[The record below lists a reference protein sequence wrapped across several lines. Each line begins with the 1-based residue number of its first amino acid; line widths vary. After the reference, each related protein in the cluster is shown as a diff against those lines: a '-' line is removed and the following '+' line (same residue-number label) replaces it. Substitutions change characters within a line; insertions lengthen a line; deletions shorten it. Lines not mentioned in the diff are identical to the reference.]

1 MRSLKREKRRKEW
14 EKQKRTNYKKIV
26 FQERKNGEREAKA
39 QEEVKKRCLAEA
51 TRKRKK
57 ERAQGF
63 FFSCFFANLFVSLFL
78 ITSFS
83 FCFFVGNT
91 FCLFW
96 CVVVCEQGS
105 SSQFCGFLC
114 GLMIVFI
121 FLFSCQIIMEVG
133 LEV

>member
-1 MRSLKREKRRKEW
+1 MRSLKREKRGENERS
-14 EKQKRTNYKKIV
+14 KRKIV

-57 ERAQGF
+57 REHKASF
-63 FFSCFFANLFVSLFL
+63 FLAFLQTLFVSLFL

-114 GLMIVFI
+114 GLMIVFF